1 MPPAEFMVGQALR
14 LPSELPS
21 AGGAPALQF
30 FSSWDGAE
38 LFYRAWIPQGR
49 TGKALLLFHRGHE
62 HSGRWAEFVE
72 MLGLEDVAIF
82 AWDQRG
88 HGRSPGQRG
97 AAENFGTLV
106 KDVDAFVR
114 HVRCQHGFALENMI
128 VLAHSVGAVVASAW
142 VHDYAPPIRAMIL
155 ATPAFRVRLYVP
167 FAVPSLRLRQKFV
180 GPGFVKSY
188 VKAKML
194 THDPEQAAQY
204 DADPLIFRQIAVNV
218 LLALHDA
225 GTRLL
230 ADAGAIQLPTLMLS
244 AGRDWVVSLKAQRE
258 FFNGLSSP
266 VKRMHVF
273 PAAYHALFHE
283 RERSQVVDRVRDFVR
298 EQFAMPPT
306 RPSLFEA
313 DKYGHTWEEYER
325 LKLRGRPHFAVV
337 RAGLKTG
344 GRLSKG
350 IDLGWRSGFDS
361 GLTLDYVYE
370 NKPRGV
376 TPLGRLIDRNYLN
389 SPGWRGVRERKKNLE
404 SLLQQVIENAYG
416 DGLSVRILDIAAGGG
431 RYLLETMRRLPRIPM
446 TALLRDYKQENV
458 EAAARCAAELGLTN
472 VTVEVGNAFDR
483 ASLASIRPR
492 PTIAI
497 VSGLFE
503 LFPENSGVM
512 ESLRGLADAL
522 EPGGYLLYTN
532 QPWHPQVE
540 FIARVLRNREGRP
553 WIMRRRTT
561 AEMDELVRVAG
572 FEKSRMEVDEGG
584 MFTVSVARRGG
595 SSPAGAGPLDGK
607 NGADG
612 AH

>member
-1 MPPAEFMVGQALR
+1 MTQHET
-14 LPSELPS
+14 
-21 AGGAPALQF
+21 F
-30 FSSWDGAE
+30 FDSWDGAQ
-38 LFYRAWIPQGR
+38 LFYRAWIPDGP
-49 TGKALLLFHRGHE
+49 TEKALLLFHRGHE
-62 HSGRWAEFVE
+62 HSGRWPEFVE
-72 MLGLEDVAIF
+72 TLGLNDVAIF
-82 AWDQRG
+82 AWDARG
-88 HGRSPGQRG
+88 HGRSTGQRG
-97 AAENFGTLV
+97 SADNFGTLM

-114 HVRCQHGFALENMI
+114 HLRDHHGFALENMI
-128 VLAHSVGAVVASAW
+128 VLGHSVGAVTMAAW

-167 FAVPSLRLRQKFV
+167 FAIPSLRLKQKFI

-218 LLALHDA
+218 LIALHDA

-230 ADAGAIQLPTLMLS
+230 ADAGAINLPTLMLS

-266 VKRMHVF
+266 NKRMHVF

-283 RERSQVVDRVRDFVR
+283 RERAQVVERIRDFIR
-298 EQFAMPPT
+298 EQLASPPV
-306 RPSLFEA
+306 RPSLLES

-325 LKLRGRPHFAVV
+325 LKLRGSPHFALV
-337 RAGLKTG
+337 RGGMKTG

-350 IDLGWRSGFDS
+350 IDLGWRTGFDS

-370 NKPRGV
+370 NRARG
-376 TPLGRLIDRNYLN
+376 TTSLGRLIDRNYLN
-389 SPGWRGVRERKKNLE
+389 SPGWRGIRQRKINLE
-404 SLLQQVIENAYG
+404 TLLRGVIARTHS
-416 DGLSVRILDIAAGGG
+416 DGLPIRIVDVAAGGG
-431 RYLLETMRRLPRIPM
+431 RYLLETMRALPEIPM
-446 TALLRDYKQENV
+446 TALLRDYKPENV
-458 EAAARCAAELGLTN
+458 EAARKLSAEFGLTN
-472 VTVEVGNAFDR
+472 VTVELGNAFDR
-483 ASLASIRPR
+483 GSVAAIRPR

-503 LFPENSGVM
+503 LFPENAGVL
-512 ESLRGLADAL
+512 ESLRGLTEAL
-522 EPGGYLLYTN
+522 EPGGYLIYTN

-540 FIARVLRNREGRP
+540 FIARVLRNREGKP

-572 FEKSRMEVDEGG
+572 FDKTEMEIDEWG
-584 MFTVSVARRGG
+584 MFSVSVARGG
-595 SSPAGAGPLDGK
+595 SSAPPLEANNGA
-607 NGADG
+607 NGAD
-612 AH
+612 